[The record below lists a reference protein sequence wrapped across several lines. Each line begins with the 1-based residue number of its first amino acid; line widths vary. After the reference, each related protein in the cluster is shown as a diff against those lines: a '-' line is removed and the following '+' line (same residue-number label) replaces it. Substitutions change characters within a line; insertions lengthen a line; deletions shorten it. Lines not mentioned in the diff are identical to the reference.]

1 MLGKTPLAMMVL
13 LVAASLIGI
22 SSVHQYLEAQT
33 PTPKTQQTVQL
44 GGQVTGAIMVV
55 SPNKSCTGFV
65 DLPADKPNLLRL
77 PPGTSIT
84 LTAPIESCTLFG
96 LAKTSNTPISF
107 VVTAPTAAASTER
120 QYRAIQ
126 VIL

>member
-1 MLGKTPLAMMVL
+1 MLGKTSVSMMVF

-22 SSVHQYLEAQT
+22 SSIHQYIEGSQT
-33 PTPKTQQTVQL
+33 PRTVQPS
-44 GGQVTGAIMVV
+44 GQVTGAIMVV
-55 SPNKSCTGFV
+55 SPNKSCTAFV
-65 DLPADKPNLLRL
+65 DLPADRPNLLRL

-96 LAKTSNTPISF
+96 LAKTSKTPIHF
-107 VVTAPTAAASTER
+107 VVPAPTAPSSTER